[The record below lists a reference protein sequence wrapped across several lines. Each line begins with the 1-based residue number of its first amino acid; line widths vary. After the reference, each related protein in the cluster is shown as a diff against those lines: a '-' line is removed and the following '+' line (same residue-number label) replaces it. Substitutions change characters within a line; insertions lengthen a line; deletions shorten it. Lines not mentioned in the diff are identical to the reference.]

1 MGTNESVDMQNTSL
15 LICLLLLLANVRTV
29 SDLSN
34 NLIICG
40 VPHVCV
46 HVNSDKSFEL

>member
-1 MGTNESVDMQNTSL
+1 MGTNESVDMQKTLL
-15 LICLLLLLANVRTV
+15 LICLLLLFTNVRTV

-40 VPHVCV
+40 VPHGHVCV
-46 HVNSDKSFEL
+46 HVKSDKSL